1 VAVWSLV
8 EEEEPAMI
16 VAALIAV
23 GIVLMALVVVLIL
36 RDRGR
41 DRSAREQP
49 ERDDFDRAAS
59 TGVATYR
66 HEQFPNS

>member
-1 VAVWSLV
+1 VAVWTLV

-16 VAALIAV
+16 VATLIAV
-23 GIVLMALVVVLIL
+23 GVVLVALIAVLIL

-49 ERDDFDRAAS
+49 ERGDFDRAAS
-59 TGVATYR
+59 AGVATYR
-66 HEQFPNS
+66 HEQFPSS